1 MQKTL
6 RRTLEK
12 TLAKNFPVKFPGSSA
27 SNLASNLYNPHE
39 QSKEQLIES
48 FVVRHDVFQE
58 LYQSIKNSDMTRPE
72 QHFLVEGQRG
82 TGKTTLLLR
91 LSYEIED
98 DPQLKPWLIP
108 IVLKEEAY
116 YGIRRLYSLWKTLA
130 RELAIRDESFADL
143 YEQMNTAYEEAQY
156 PLFHE
161 RNYEKACFNIL
172 LETLEQQSKKIV
184 LFIDNFGELLYNFTG
199 QELYRLYKI
208 LKDCSSLRLIG
219 ASSIALEALISDEDG
234 FFYALFEKKRLC
246 GLNKAETYDML
257 KELARTYHKERAIRK
272 LIEEQAGRIES
283 LRILTGG
290 VIRTIVLLF
299 EILTRQ
305 EESNALTD
313 LDSVLDT
320 VTPLYKHRMDMLSPL
335 QRDVVNAIA
344 LNWEAIGVEDI
355 AQETNLHPEEVQA
368 VLQDLEHVFLIEALG
383 TNSLRPLYRLKERF
397 FNIWYLMRLSI
408 GNGQSRVAWLLH
420 FLESW
425 YNKTELTQLA
435 EKHVKAVNKGD
446 CLPKSAFYLTEAFI
460 KAGLL
465 NSDQEHQMVFATKR
479 LLLGQESE
487 LAVKSSSSDTDLC
500 NKADFYY
507 QQERYDKAIPHFL
520 KIKQKNEHIYFRLGY
535 AFSKLSHQKQAAS
548 YFMQAA
554 KLGNVEA
561 MLHLGQLYDEH
572 FRDYEKAGKFYSMA
586 AGRGHTDAMLN
597 LGNLYCYTLRDYHS
611 AKKYYLMVVQ
621 AGKERSKVLS
631 SEHFSLKYLKNY
643 LVTAIKGDVK
653 HPEDYQVE
661 NFPGAQK
668 NYLQAMQKTAAE
680 AMFQLGNLHRH
691 HLKDLKKAGGFYR
704 MAAGNGHIESMVQLG
719 DLYYEHQ
726 QDYKR
731 AAYYYHMAAKE
742 GDPAAL
748 VNLGFLYHNVFKQ
761 YKKAEKCY
769 SLAAERGDVSAM
781 NGLAWLYF
789 QQRHNKEHALHYARQ
804 TVNAEKNMHTA
815 HTAACIYLWNDYT
828 VEAFEIAEQFMF
840 SYEAYE
846 TLEKDILFYL
856 MLLLAKQCYRQALSY
871 FKSSVLDLPERYK
884 PVYYALLYFVGAPHF
899 HKLPPELSE
908 PVNDIIRQ
916 VNRMAQEYA

>member
-12 TLAKNFPVKFPGSSA
+12 TLAKNFSAKTPGNSISS
-27 SNLASNLYNPHE
+27 LAANLYNPHE

-48 FVVRHDVFQE
+48 FVVRHDVYQE
-58 LYQSIKNSDMTRPE
+58 LYQSIKRSDMTQPE
-72 QHFLVEGQRG
+72 QHFLIEGQRG

-98 DPQLKPWLIP
+98 DPQLKSWLMP

-130 RELAIRDESFADL
+130 KELAIRDERFSEL
-143 YEQMNTAYEEAQY
+143 YDRMSAVYEEACD
-156 PLFHE
+156 PIFHE

-172 LETLEQQSKKIV
+172 LEALGQHSKKV
-184 LFIDNFGELLYNFTG
+184 LLFIDNFGELLYNFTG
-199 QELYRLYKI
+199 QELYRLYRV
-208 LKDCSSLRLIG
+208 LKDCPEIRLIG

-246 GLNKAETYDML
+246 SLNKAETYDIL
-257 KELARTYHKERAIRK
+257 RELGRSYKKEEFIQK
-272 LIEEQAGRIES
+272 LIEEQAGRVES

-299 EILTRQ
+299 EIFTRQ
-305 EESNALTD
+305 EESNAVTD
-313 LDSVLDT
+313 LDAVLDK
-320 VTPLYKHRMDMLSPL
+320 VTPLYKHRMDILSPL

-344 LNWEAIGVEDI
+344 LNWEAISIEDI

-368 VLQDLEHVFLIEALG
+368 VLEDLEHVFMIEAVG
-383 TNSLRPLYRLKERF
+383 TNSLRPFYRLKERF

-425 YNKTELTQLA
+425 YNKAELTQLA
-435 EKHVKAVNKGD
+435 EKHVKAVSKGD
-446 CLPKSAFYLTEAFI
+446 CLPKSAFYLTEAFV

-465 NSDQEHQMVFATKR
+465 NSNQEHQMVFATKR
-479 LLLGQESE
+479 LLLDKDSP
-487 LAVKSSSSDTDLC
+487 LAAKSSHSDTDLC

-507 QQERYDKAIPHFL
+507 QQERYEKAIPLFL
-520 KIKQKNEHIYFRLGY
+520 KIKQKNEHIYFRIGY
-535 AFSKLSHQKQAAS
+535 AFSQLSHHKQAAS
-548 YFMQAA
+548 YFLQAA

-561 MLHLGQLYDEH
+561 MLHLGLLYDEH
-572 FRDYEKAGKFYSMA
+572 FRDYKKAGKFYSMA
-586 AGRGHTDAMLN
+586 AGRGHTDAMLS
-597 LGNLYCYTLRDYHS
+597 LGNLYCYSLRDYLS
-611 AKKYYLMVVQ
+611 AKKYYLMVLQ
-621 AGKERSKVLS
+621 AGQERSKVLN

-643 LVTAIKGDVK
+643 LVTAIKGEVK
-653 HPEDYQVE
+653 DPEAYQVE

-668 NYLQAMQKTAAE
+668 NYLEALQKTSAE
-680 AMFQLGNLHRH
+680 AMFQLGNLHRE
-691 HLKDLKKAGGFYR
+691 HLRDLKKAGGFYR
-704 MAAGNGHIESMVQLG
+704 KAAENGHVKAMLYLG

-731 AAYYYHMAAKE
+731 AAHYYHAAAQK
-742 GDPAAL
+742 GDLAAL
-748 VNLGFLYHNVFKQ
+748 VNLGFLFHNVFKQ

-769 SLAAERGDVSAM
+769 NIAAEKGDISAM

-789 QQRHNKEHALHYARQ
+789 QQRRNKEHAMYYARQ
-804 TVNAEKNMHTA
+804 TVKAEKNLHTS

-828 VEAFEIAEQFMF
+828 VEAFDVAEDFIF

-846 TLEKDILFYL
+846 TMEKDILFFL
-856 MLLLAKQCYRQALSY
+856 MLMLAKQCYRQALSY

-884 PVYYALLYFVGAPHF
+884 PVYYALLYFMGTPNF
-899 HKLPPELSE
+899 NKLPPELSE
-908 PVNDIIRQ
+908 PVDDIIRR
-916 VNRMAQEYA
+916 VERMAQEYA

>member
-12 TLAKNFPVKFPGSSA
+12 TLAKNFSAKTPGPSS
-27 SNLASNLYNPHE
+27 STLAANLYNPHE
-39 QSKEQLIES
+39 QNKEQLIES

-58 LYQSIKNSDMTRPE
+58 LYHSIKSSDMTNPE
-72 QHFLVEGQRG
+72 QHFLIEGQRG

-143 YEQMNTAYEEAQY
+143 YDRMNAAYEEARD

-172 LETLEQQSKKIV
+172 LEALEQHSKKIL

-208 LKDCSSLRLIG
+208 LKECPALRLIG

-234 FFYALFEKKRLC
+234 FFYALFEKKRLRS
-246 GLNKAETYDML
+246 LNKAETYDIL
-257 KELARTYHKERAIRK
+257 QELGRTYQKERAIQK
-272 LIEEQAGRIES
+272 LIEEQAGRVES

-299 EILTRQ
+299 EIFTRQ

-313 LDSVLDT
+313 LDAVLDK
-320 VTPLYKHRMDMLSPL
+320 VTPLYKHRMDILSPL

-344 LNWEAIGVEDI
+344 LNWEAISVEEI

-368 VLQDLEHVFLIEALG
+368 ILQDLEHVFLIEAVG
-383 TNSLRPLYRLKERF
+383 TNNLRPFYRLKERF

-425 YNKTELTQLA
+425 YNKAELTQLA
-435 EKHVKAVNKGD
+435 EKHIKAVNKGD
-446 CLPKSAFYLTEAFI
+446 CLPKSAFYLTEAFV

-479 LLLGQESE
+479 LLLGSEST
-487 LAVKSSSSDTDLC
+487 LAAKSSQSDTELY

-507 QQERYDKAIPHFL
+507 QQERYDKAIPLFL
-520 KIKQKNEHIYFRLGY
+520 KIKQKSEHIHFRLGY
-535 AFSKLSHQKQAAS
+535 AFKQLSHHKQAAS
-548 YFMQAA
+548 YFLQAA

-561 MLHLGQLYDEH
+561 MLHLGLLYDEH

-597 LGNLYCYTLRDYHS
+597 LGNLYCYAMRDYLS

-668 NYLQAMQKTAAE
+668 NYLQAMQKTTAE
-680 AMFQLGNLHRH
+680 AMFQLGNLHRK

-704 MAAGNGHIESMVQLG
+704 MAAENGHVKAMVQLG
-719 DLYYEHQ
+719 DLYDVHQ
-726 QDYKR
+726 RDYTR
-731 AAYYYHMAAKE
+731 AAHYYHMAAKE
-742 GDPAAL
+742 GDLTAL
-748 VNLGFLYHNVFKQ
+748 VNLGFLYHNVFKE

-769 SLAAERGDVSAM
+769 NIAAEQGDVSAM

-789 QQRHNKEHALHYARQ
+789 QQRRNKEHAMHYARQ
-804 TVNAEKNMHTA
+804 TVKAEKNLHTA

-828 VEAFEIAEQFMF
+828 VEAFDLAEHFIF
-840 SYEAYE
+840 SYEAYD
-846 TLEKDILFYL
+846 TMEKDILFFL

-871 FKSSVLDLPERYK
+871 FKSSVLDLTERYK
-884 PVYYALLYFVGAPHF
+884 PVYYALLYFMGTPHF
-899 HKLPPELSE
+899 NKLPPELSE
-908 PVNDIIRQ
+908 PVNDIIRK
-916 VNRMAQEYA
+916 VNRMAQDYA